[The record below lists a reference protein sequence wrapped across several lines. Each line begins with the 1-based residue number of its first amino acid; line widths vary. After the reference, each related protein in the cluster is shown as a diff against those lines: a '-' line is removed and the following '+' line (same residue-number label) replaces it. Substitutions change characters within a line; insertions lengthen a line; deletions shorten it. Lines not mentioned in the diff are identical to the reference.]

1 MFLGLFMA
9 IFGLYLIK
17 DKWLSTIG
25 VILFILGAVIFI
37 LSFVDLIFDC
47 LTPSGINRIEM
58 DVNKLERANILA
70 KSLIPKVDE
79 LLNMSSHSRNI
90 AHSIYGLSEC
100 DEEFKTKFKQL
111 LNETKQRFQ
120 KEFDEL

>member
-1 MFLGLFMA
+1 
-9 IFGLYLIK
+9 
-17 DKWLSTIG
+17 
-25 VILFILGAVIFI
+25 
-37 LSFVDLIFDC
+37 
-47 LTPSGINRIEM
+47 M

-70 KSLIPKVDE
+70 KELIPNADTLSKLDMLSVVRVGE
-79 LLNMSSHSRNI
+79 CLNGLLK
-90 AHSIYGLSEC
+90 G